1 MAIIY
6 TYPEKLQPTQND
18 LLLISDKEDK
28 NKTKTVRIS
37 TIQSLTSGVFGGGLV
52 DRIPVWTSTN
62 TLGNSSFLQ
71 SSTGGGVSQV
81 GTKNSV
87 YIGVGSG
94 TLVTSTLEQYNV
106 GIGDGSLKT
115 ITGGLNGSGADTNG
129 ENVAIGYNAL
139 QLLTGG
145 TNNVAIGVDT
155 LGTLTLG
162 ANNIAL
168 GKKALYSLTG
178 ARADTVSNIAMG
190 FDCLGDLASGSNNVA
205 IGQSIFDVLT
215 TLDSAVALG
224 RWAGKAFTGDADES
238 VLIGANSLIS
248 STATSSR
255 NSVIIGESA
264 GQATSGTL
272 NDDILIGTSVFNS
285 TVSAGS
291 NIAIGRVA
299 NQNSGSSAALTGSI
313 AIGTTGGT
321 SIGSGGTATSY
332 STIIGSYDTSDAAT
346 GARNSTN
353 GKYSAILG
361 GIGNDNGANY
371 GMIIGG
377 RNNTITTGAFN
388 AAILGGFSNTIN
400 GTGSAG
406 MALGSNL
413 IVDGNNQVV
422 IGRWNASNNNTKF
435 IVGAGASDTDR
446 KNAFEVLN
454 SGQAKLAQYE
464 NSSGASFP
472 QSASAEFTFLTA
484 AGSSGD
490 VNQLTKA
497 EATALPTYITPN
509 TRTLQ
514 DGDGVNL
521 PSSIGNLELLSWTGA
536 AGSAELR
543 LPSALPTNRA
553 ITFVIDSTFT
563 TNFVRIK
570 FAGATLATLQYS
582 DAAASVFRAATLW
595 YDGTSYYVINNTVVN
610 P

>member
-1 MAIIY
+1 MAIIF
-6 TYPEKLQPTQND
+6 TYPIKDPPAND
-18 LLLISDKEDK
+18 DLILISDPSDS
-28 NKTKTVRIS
+28 NNTKQI
-37 TIQSLTSGVFGGGLV
+37 TIRSLIKYTDGVAGTGTIN
-52 DRIPVWTSTN
+52 RIPVWTSDKTI
-62 TLGNSSFLQ
+62 GDSSFLQ

-81 GTKNSV
+81 GTKTSV

-145 TNNVAIGVDT
+145 TNNVGVGVDT

-299 NQNSGSSAALTGSI
+299 NQNAGSSAALTGSI

-321 SIGSGGTATSY
+321 SVGSGGTANSY
-332 STIIGSYDTSDAAT
+332 STVIGSYDTSDAAI
-346 GARNSTN
+346 GARNSTD

-454 SGQAKLAQYE
+454 TGQAKLAQYI
-464 NSSGASFP
+464 SSTVAFP
-472 QSASAEFTFLTA
+472 QSVTADFTFVTA
-484 AGSSGD
+484 GASGD
-490 VNQLTKA
+490 LNQLTKA
-497 EATALPTYITPN
+497 EATALPTYITPS

-514 DGDGVNL
+514 DGDGINL
-521 PSSIGNLELLSWTGA
+521 PSSIGNLELLSWTGV
-536 AGSAELR
+536 AGDAELR

-553 ITFVIDSTFT
+553 ITFVVDSTFT

-570 FAGATLATLQYS
+570 FSGVTIATLQYS
-582 DAAASVFRAATLW
+582 DAAVSVFRAATLW
-595 YDGTSYYVINNTVVN
+595 YDGASYYVISNTVVN